1 MEWLSDAFAQLPP
14 TRDTTPAKP
23 SVNNSQSTKE
33 FGVNSEFHPM
43 GSRDTVEQSG
53 SDLEAQSDEPYGM
66 MIDLQEQ
73 RKSKR
78 TFPTLGFRLVWND
91 APNTGSQD
99 ANQTYGKYKKVRTLG
114 KGSFGTAVL
123 LRHRRTG
130 HLVVS
135 KEVRVQEMPR
145 AELSKVERN
154 RNYSPI
160 RQSLAWA

>member
-1 MEWLSDAFAQLPP
+1 M
-14 TRDTTPAKP
+14 
-23 SVNNSQSTKE
+23 
-33 FGVNSEFHPM
+33 
-43 GSRDTVEQSG
+43 QSG
-53 SDLEAQSDEPYGM
+53 SPLSTIPSPLLASQRSPASPRTPAPNPQQPSSLQGGAPNGM
-66 MIDLQEQ
+66 MIVPQPH

-78 TFPTLGFRLVWND
+78 TFPSLGFRPVWND
-91 APNTGSQD
+91 APNADQQD
-99 ANQTYGKYKKVRTLG
+99 ATVIYRKYEKVKTLG

-135 KEVRVQEMPR
+135 KQVRVQEMPR